1 MMAAVSRWI
10 PISLLSL
17 LAAACQIAAEPYL
30 DPFDPPPTIAD
41 GWLLVDLDPGIVAM
55 RADPSVVG
63 LRDRVFR
70 TDPKLTAA
78 RRAWI
83 ESHAIVTGMTHLDT
97 ILAFV
102 RRPSRVRT
110 QGPPGG
116 RTFLWEPDRIWV
128 RFDESEHAVAA
139 GRY

>member
-1 MMAAVSRWI
+1 VSRGI
-10 PISLLSL
+10 
-17 LAAACQIAAEPYL
+17 LAAASLLLVAACHRVPAPRL
-30 DPFDPPPTIAD
+30 DPFDPPPTIED
-41 GWLLVDLDPGIVAM
+41 GWLLIELDPDVVRR
-55 RADPSVVG
+55 RADASV
-63 LRDRVFR
+63 LARRDVVFR
-70 TDPKLTAA
+70 TDPKLTDK

-83 ESHAIVTGMTHLDT
+83 EDHEIVTGMSHLET

-102 RRPSRVRT
+102 RRPTRVRS

-128 RFDESEHAVAA
+128 RFDEYERVVAA

>member
-1 MMAAVSRWI
+1 MMAGVSRWALI
-10 PISLLSL
+10 AVLSL
-17 LAAACQIAAEPYL
+17 LAAACQIAAAPYL
-30 DPFDPPPTIAD
+30 DPYDPPPTIAD
-41 GWLLVDLDPGIVAM
+41 GWLLIELDPGLVAM

-63 LRDRVFR
+63 MRDRVFR
-70 TDPKLTAA
+70 TDPNLEAS

-97 ILAFV
+97 ILAFA

-128 RFDESEHAVAA
+128 RFDETESVVAA